1 MTLVP
6 TFSFSMTVG
15 EYSEQSGKRGALL
28 LTSLTWT
35 TTAPRRLRL
44 VPLSQQ
50 LPSSVTTTSR
60 RYDTRDF
67 STDAT
72 NVIIPDDGAMLNGP

>member
-15 EYSEQSGKRGALL
+15 EYSEQSAKRGALL
-28 LTSLTWT
+28 LTSLTCT
-35 TTAPRRLRL
+35 TTAPRLLRL
-44 VPLSQQ
+44 VALSQQ
-50 LPSSVTTTSR
+50 LPSSVTSTSR

-67 STDAT
+67 STDPIS
-72 NVIIPDDGAMLNGP
+72 VMIPDDGAMLNGP